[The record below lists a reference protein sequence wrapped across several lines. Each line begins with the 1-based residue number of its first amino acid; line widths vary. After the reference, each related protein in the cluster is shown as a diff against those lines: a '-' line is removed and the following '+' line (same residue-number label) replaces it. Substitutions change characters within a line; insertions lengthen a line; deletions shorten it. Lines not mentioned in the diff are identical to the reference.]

1 LQTRPVTVAKRV
13 VFIVDDEPEIGNLLL
28 DAMTQFDM
36 DGKVFATA
44 GEMLTALGLEDPD
57 ACIVDLG
64 LPDMEGMALIN
75 EIRRRSSVPI
85 IVLSARGH
93 STDRVMGLELGADDY
108 VVKPFDPREVVA
120 RIRSIL
126 RRSTD
131 PVRQQAREDFARF
144 EGWSYQPSSHCLTS
158 PEGEETF
165 LSTGE
170 ATLLE
175 ALLRAPKTGSLPR
188 LSAGARRPRRKPRP
202 LDRCAHLAH
211 PQEAQP
217 QERTRPHPH
226 HLRLRLHVHREC
238 GMAIRGPTQPK
249 PLPIPAFFTNI
260 SEPEA

>member
-1 LQTRPVTVAKRV
+1 MQTRSLQATKRT

-28 DAMTQFDM
+28 DALLQFEM
-36 DGKVFATA
+36 EGKVFSTA
-44 GEMLTALGLEDPD
+44 SQMLIALGLETPD

-75 EIRRRSSVPI
+75 EIRRKSSVPI

-126 RRSTD
+126 RRSSD
-131 PVRQQAREDFARF
+131 QAPVKASVDCARF
-144 EGWSYQPSSHCLTS
+144 EGWTYQPASHCLTS

-175 ALLRAPKTGSLPR
+175 ALLRAPKR
-188 LSAGARRPRRKPRP
+188 VLSRDYLLEHGGRDES
-202 LDRCAHLAH
+202 LDRSIDVRISRIRKKLNRKNEPAHIRTIYGSGYMLACD
-211 PQEAQP
+211 
-217 QERTRPHPH
+217 
-226 HLRLRLHVHREC
+226 V
-238 GMAIRGPTQPK
+238 K
-249 PLPIPAFFTNI
+249 W
-260 SEPEA
+260 S

>member
-1 LQTRPVTVAKRV
+1 MQTRPVSAAIRT

-28 DAMTQFDM
+28 DAMLQFDM
-36 DGKVFATA
+36 EGKVFSTA
-44 GEMLTALGLEDPD
+44 AGMLAALKHQSPD

-75 EIRRRSSVPI
+75 EIRRQSSVPI

-93 STDRVMGLELGADDY
+93 ATDRVMGLELGADDY

-126 RRSTD
+126 RRSSD
-131 PVRQQAREDFARF
+131 QSQLAGKADLARF
-144 EGWSYQPSSHCLTS
+144 EGWSYRPSSHCLTS

-175 ALLRAPKTGSLPR
+175 ALLRAPKRVLTRDYLLEHGGRDES
-188 LSAGARRPRRKPRP
+188 
-202 LDRCAHLAH
+202 LDRSIDVRISRIRKKLNRKNEPAYIRTIYGSGYMLAC
-211 PQEAQP
+211 E
-217 QERTRPHPH
+217 
-226 HLRLRLHVHREC
+226 V
-238 GMAIRGPTQPK
+238 
-249 PLPIPAFFTNI
+249 NW
-260 SEPEA
+260 S

>member
-1 LQTRPVTVAKRV
+1 MQTRSLQATKRT

-28 DAMTQFDM
+28 DALLQFEM
-36 DGKVFATA
+36 EGKVFSTA
-44 GEMLTALGLEDPD
+44 SQMLIALGLETPD

-126 RRSTD
+126 RRSSD
-131 PVRQQAREDFARF
+131 QVPVKASVDCARF
-144 EGWSYQPSSHCLTS
+144 EGWTYQPASHCLTS

-175 ALLRAPKTGSLPR
+175 ALLRAPKR
-188 LSAGARRPRRKPRP
+188 VLSRDYLLEHGGRDES
-202 LDRCAHLAH
+202 LDRSIDVRISRIRKKLNRKNEPAHIRTIYGSGYMLACD
-211 PQEAQP
+211 
-217 QERTRPHPH
+217 
-226 HLRLRLHVHREC
+226 V
-238 GMAIRGPTQPK
+238 K
-249 PLPIPAFFTNI
+249 W
-260 SEPEA
+260 S

>member
-1 LQTRPVTVAKRV
+1 LQTHSATAPRRS

-28 DAMTQFDM
+28 DAMLQFDM
-36 DGKVFATA
+36 EGKVFSTAAQVLAALELAT
-44 GEMLTALGLEDPD
+44 PD

-93 STDRVMGLELGADDY
+93 ATDRVMGLELGADDY

-126 RRSTD
+126 RRAAELA
-131 PVRQQAREDFARF
+131 PAQPREDLARF
-144 EGWSYQPSSHCLTS
+144 EGWTYQPSSHCLTS

-175 ALLRAPKTGSLPR
+175 ALLRAPKR
-188 LSAGARRPRRKPRP
+188 VLSRDYLLEHGGRDES
-202 LDRCAHLAH
+202 LDRSIDV
-211 PQEAQP
+211 
-217 QERTRPHPH
+217 RVS
-226 HLRLRLHVHREC
+226 RLRKKLTR
-238 GMAIRGPTQPK
+238 K
-249 PLPIPAFFTNI
+249 D
-260 SEPEA
+260 EPEVIRTIYGSGYMFAAGVSWTG

>member
-1 LQTRPVTVAKRV
+1 MQKSFAPSAKLT
-13 VFIVDDEPEIGNLLL
+13 VFIVDDEPEIGQLLRE
-28 DAMTQFDM
+28 AMSHFDM
-36 DGKVFATA
+36 T
-44 GEMLTALGLEDPD
+44 GETFSTGTSMLAALANESPD

-75 EIRRRSSVPI
+75 EIRRISSVPI

-126 RRSTD
+126 RRSSDRTPAHGEVD
-131 PVRQQAREDFARF
+131 LARF
-144 EGWSYQPSSHCLTS
+144 EDWSYRPSSHCLTS

-175 ALLRAPKTGSLPR
+175 ALLRAPKRVLTRDYLLEHGGRDES
-188 LSAGARRPRRKPRP
+188 
-202 LDRCAHLAH
+202 LDRSIDV
-211 PQEAQP
+211 
-217 QERTRPHPH
+217 RIS
-226 HLRLRLHVHREC
+226 RLRKKLNRKNEAAH
-238 GMAIRGPTQPK
+238 IRTIYGSGYMFAT
-249 PLPIPAFFTNI
+249 AVTW
-260 SEPEA
+260 S

>member
-1 LQTRPVTVAKRV
+1 MQSRSHPAAKRT

-28 DAMTQFDM
+28 EALHQFDM
-36 DGKVFATA
+36 EGKVFSTA
-44 GEMLTALGLEDPD
+44 SQMLTALGLETPD

-131 PVRQQAREDFARF
+131 QTPARPTVDNARF
-144 EGWSYQPSSHCLTS
+144 EGWTYQPASHCLIS

-175 ALLRAPKTGSLPR
+175 ALLRAPKR
-188 LSAGARRPRRKPRP
+188 VLSRDYLLEHGGRDES
-202 LDRCAHLAH
+202 LDRSIDVRISRIRKKLNRKDGPAHIRTIYGSGYMLACD
-211 PQEAQP
+211 
-217 QERTRPHPH
+217 
-226 HLRLRLHVHREC
+226 V
-238 GMAIRGPTQPK
+238 K
-249 PLPIPAFFTNI
+249 W
-260 SEPEA
+260 S

>member
-1 LQTRPVTVAKRV
+1 MIALQRSFAPSAKLT
-13 VFIVDDEPEIGNLLL
+13 VFIVDDEPEIGQLLRE
-28 DAMTQFDM
+28 AMSHFDM
-36 DGKVFATA
+36 T
-44 GEMLTALGLEDPD
+44 GETFSTGTSMLAALANESPD

-75 EIRRRSSVPI
+75 EIRRISSVPI

-126 RRSTD
+126 RRSSDRTPAQGEVD
-131 PVRQQAREDFARF
+131 LARF
-144 EGWSYQPSSHCLTS
+144 EDWSYRPSSHCLTS

-175 ALLRAPKTGSLPR
+175 ALLRAPKRVLTRDYLLEHGGRDES
-188 LSAGARRPRRKPRP
+188 
-202 LDRCAHLAH
+202 LDRSIDV
-211 PQEAQP
+211 
-217 QERTRPHPH
+217 RIS
-226 HLRLRLHVHREC
+226 RLRKKLNRKNEAAH
-238 GMAIRGPTQPK
+238 IRTIYGSGYMFAT
-249 PLPIPAFFTNI
+249 AVTW
-260 SEPEA
+260 S

>member
-1 LQTRPVTVAKRV
+1 MQTHSVPTLKRT

-28 DAMTQFDM
+28 DAMVQFDM
-36 DGKVFATA
+36 DGQVFATA
-44 GEMLTALGLEDPD
+44 RQVLAALELETPD

-126 RRSTD
+126 RRAAE
-131 PVRQQAREDFARF
+131 QAPAQPREDLARF
-144 EGWSYQPSSHCLTS
+144 QGWSYQPGSHGLTS

-170 ATLLE
+170 AVLLE
-175 ALLRAPKTGSLPR
+175 ALLRAPKR
-188 LSAGARRPRRKPRP
+188 VLSRDYLLEHGGRDES
-202 LDRCAHLAH
+202 LDRSIDV
-211 PQEAQP
+211 
-217 QERTRPHPH
+217 RVS
-226 HLRLRLHVHREC
+226 RLRKKLTR
-238 GMAIRGPTQPK
+238 K
-249 PLPIPAFFTNI
+249 N
-260 SEPEA
+260 EPEVIRTIYGSGYMFACDVKWS

>member
-1 LQTRPVTVAKRV
+1 MQTHSVPTLKRT

-28 DAMTQFDM
+28 DAMVQFDM
-36 DGKVFATA
+36 DGQVFATA
-44 GEMLTALGLEDPD
+44 RQVLAALELETPD

-126 RRSTD
+126 RRAAE
-131 PVRQQAREDFARF
+131 QAPAQPREDLARF
-144 EGWSYQPSSHCLTS
+144 QGWSYQPGSHGLTS

-170 ATLLE
+170 AVLLE
-175 ALLRAPKTGSLPR
+175 ALLRAPKR
-188 LSAGARRPRRKPRP
+188 VLSRDYLLEHGGRDES
-202 LDRCAHLAH
+202 LDRSIDV
-211 PQEAQP
+211 
-217 QERTRPHPH
+217 RVS
-226 HLRLRLHVHREC
+226 RLRKKLSR
-238 GMAIRGPTQPK
+238 K
-249 PLPIPAFFTNI
+249 N
-260 SEPEA
+260 EPEVIRTIYGSGYMFACDVKWS

>member
-1 LQTRPVTVAKRV
+1 MQTLSVQAAKRL
-13 VFIVDDEPEIGNLLL
+13 VFIVDDEPEIGQLLVE
-28 DAMTQFDM
+28 AMGQF
-36 DGKVFATA
+36 
-44 GEMLTALGLEDPD
+44 GLEAQVFSTAYAMLSALKDQTPD

-75 EIRRRSSVPI
+75 EIRRQSSVPI

-126 RRSTD
+126 RRSSD
-131 PVRQQAREDFARF
+131 QAEPVAKAEVARF
-144 EGWSYQPSSHCLTS
+144 EGWIYQPSSHGLTS

-175 ALLRAPKTGSLPR
+175 ALLRAPKRVLTRDYLLEHGGRDES
-188 LSAGARRPRRKPRP
+188 
-202 LDRCAHLAH
+202 LDRAIDVRISRIRKKLSRKGE
-211 PQEAQP
+211 PDVI
-217 QERTRPHPH
+217 RTIYGSGYMFSAE
-226 HLRLRLHVHREC
+226 VKW
-238 GMAIRGPTQPK
+238 G
-249 PLPIPAFFTNI
+249 
-260 SEPEA
+260 

>member
-1 LQTRPVTVAKRV
+1 MNDTRVIALQTRPTQQVKLTVY
-13 VFIVDDEPEIGNLLL
+13 IVDDEPEIGQLLQE
-28 DAMTQFDM
+28 AMSQFDM
-36 DGKVFATA
+36 AGEVFSTATA
-44 GEMLTALGLEDPD
+44 MLAALDSQTPD

-75 EIRRRSSVPI
+75 EIRRKSSVPI

-131 PVRQQAREDFARF
+131 QAPVSGGADLARF
-144 EGWSYQPSSHCLTS
+144 EGWSYRPSSHCLMS

-175 ALLRAPKTGSLPR
+175 ALLRAPKRVLTRDYLLEHGGRDES
-188 LSAGARRPRRKPRP
+188 
-202 LDRCAHLAH
+202 LDRSIDV
-211 PQEAQP
+211 
-217 QERTRPHPH
+217 RIS
-226 HLRLRLHVHREC
+226 RLRKKLNRKNEAAH
-238 GMAIRGPTQPK
+238 IRTIYGSGYMFATGV
-249 PLPIPAFFTNI
+249 TWT
-260 SEPEA
+260 S

>member
-1 LQTRPVTVAKRV
+1 LQTHSVPAPRRT

-28 DAMTQFDM
+28 DAMLQFDM
-36 DGKVFATA
+36 VGKVFSTA
-44 GEMLTALGLEDPD
+44 AQLLTALELETPD

-93 STDRVMGLELGADDY
+93 ATDRVMGLELGADDY

-126 RRSTD
+126 RRSADQVQSATE
-131 PVRQQAREDFARF
+131 VERARF
-144 EGWSYQPSSHCLTS
+144 AGWTYQPTSHCLTS
-158 PEGEETF
+158 PEDEETF

-175 ALLRAPKTGSLPR
+175 ALLRAPKR
-188 LSAGARRPRRKPRP
+188 VLSRDYLLEHGGRDES
-202 LDRCAHLAH
+202 LDRSIDV
-211 PQEAQP
+211 
-217 QERTRPHPH
+217 RVS
-226 HLRLRLHVHREC
+226 RLRKKLTR
-238 GMAIRGPTQPK
+238 K
-249 PLPIPAFFTNI
+249 N
-260 SEPEA
+260 EPEVIRTIYGSGYMFAAEVKWS

>member
-1 LQTRPVTVAKRV
+1 MQTRPAVAAKRT

-36 DGKVFATA
+36 EGRVFSTA
-44 GEMLTALGLEDPD
+44 GEVLTALELEDPD

-93 STDRVMGLELGADDY
+93 SSDRVMGLELGADDY

-126 RRSTD
+126 RRSAD
-131 PVRQQAREDFARF
+131 PVRAHPREDLARF
-144 EGWSYQPSSHCLTS
+144 EGWAYQPSSHCLTS

-175 ALLRAPKTGSLPR
+175 ALLRAPKR
-188 LSAGARRPRRKPRP
+188 VLSRDYLLEHGGRDES
-202 LDRCAHLAH
+202 LDRSIDVRISRIRKKLNRKNEPAHIRTIYGSGYMLACD
-211 PQEAQP
+211 
-217 QERTRPHPH
+217 
-226 HLRLRLHVHREC
+226 V
-238 GMAIRGPTQPK
+238 K
-249 PLPIPAFFTNI
+249 W
-260 SEPEA
+260 S

>member
-1 LQTRPVTVAKRV
+1 MQTRPHSAARRTVY
-13 VFIVDDEPEIGNLLL
+13 IVDDEPEIGQLLL
-28 DAMTQFDM
+28 EALLQFEM
-36 DGKVFATA
+36 EGKVFRTA
-44 GEMLTALGLEDPD
+44 SQMLTALDLETPD

-126 RRSTD
+126 RRSSD
-131 PVRQQAREDFARF
+131 QSPARPGIDNARF
-144 EGWSYQPSSHCLTS
+144 EGWTYQPASHCLIS

-175 ALLRAPKTGSLPR
+175 ALLRAPKR
-188 LSAGARRPRRKPRP
+188 VLSRDYLLEHGGRDES
-202 LDRCAHLAH
+202 LDRSIDVRISRIRKKLNRKDGPAHIRTIYGSGYMLACD
-211 PQEAQP
+211 
-217 QERTRPHPH
+217 
-226 HLRLRLHVHREC
+226 V
-238 GMAIRGPTQPK
+238 K
-249 PLPIPAFFTNI
+249 W
-260 SEPEA
+260 S

>member
-1 LQTRPVTVAKRV
+1 MQTRSLQAVKRT

-28 DAMTQFDM
+28 DALLQFEM
-36 DGKVFATA
+36 EGKVFATA
-44 GEMLTALGLEDPD
+44 AQMLTALSLETPD

-75 EIRRRSSVPI
+75 EIRRQSSVPI

-126 RRSTD
+126 RRSSD
-131 PVRQQAREDFARF
+131 QPSKKASVDCARF
-144 EGWSYQPSSHCLTS
+144 EGWSYLPASHCLIS

-170 ATLLE
+170 ASLLE
-175 ALLRAPKTGSLPR
+175 ALLRAPKR
-188 LSAGARRPRRKPRP
+188 VLSRDYLLEHGGRDES
-202 LDRCAHLAH
+202 LDRSIDVRISRIRKKLNRKNEPAHIRTIYGSGYMLACD
-211 PQEAQP
+211 
-217 QERTRPHPH
+217 
-226 HLRLRLHVHREC
+226 V
-238 GMAIRGPTQPK
+238 K
-249 PLPIPAFFTNI
+249 W
-260 SEPEA
+260 S

>member
-1 LQTRPVTVAKRV
+1 LQTRSLQAAKRT

-28 DAMTQFDM
+28 DALLQFEM
-36 DGKVFATA
+36 EGKVFATA
-44 GEMLTALGLEDPD
+44 AQMLTALSLETPD

-126 RRSTD
+126 RRSSD
-131 PVRQQAREDFARF
+131 QPSKKASVDCARF
-144 EGWSYQPSSHCLTS
+144 EGWSYQPASHCLTS

-175 ALLRAPKTGSLPR
+175 ALLRAPKR
-188 LSAGARRPRRKPRP
+188 VLSRDYLLEHGGRDES
-202 LDRCAHLAH
+202 LDRSIDVRISRIRKKLNRKNEPAHIRTIYGSGYMLACD
-211 PQEAQP
+211 
-217 QERTRPHPH
+217 
-226 HLRLRLHVHREC
+226 V
-238 GMAIRGPTQPK
+238 K
-249 PLPIPAFFTNI
+249 W
-260 SEPEA
+260 S

>member
-1 LQTRPVTVAKRV
+1 MQTRSLQATKRT

-28 DAMTQFDM
+28 DALLQFEM
-36 DGKVFATA
+36 EGKVFSTA
-44 GEMLTALGLEDPD
+44 SQMLIALGLETPD

-126 RRSTD
+126 RRSSD
-131 PVRQQAREDFARF
+131 QAPVKASVDCARF
-144 EGWSYQPSSHCLTS
+144 EGWTYQPASHCLTS

-175 ALLRAPKTGSLPR
+175 ALLRAPKR
-188 LSAGARRPRRKPRP
+188 VLSRAYLLEHGGRDES
-202 LDRCAHLAH
+202 LDRSIDVRISRIRKKLNRKNEPAHIRTIYGSGYMLACD
-211 PQEAQP
+211 
-217 QERTRPHPH
+217 
-226 HLRLRLHVHREC
+226 V
-238 GMAIRGPTQPK
+238 K
-249 PLPIPAFFTNI
+249 W
-260 SEPEA
+260 S

>member
-1 LQTRPVTVAKRV
+1 MQTRSLQATKRT

-28 DAMTQFDM
+28 DALLQFEM
-36 DGKVFATA
+36 EGKVFSTA
-44 GEMLTALGLEDPD
+44 SQMLIALGLETPD

-126 RRSTD
+126 RRSSD
-131 PVRQQAREDFARF
+131 QAPVKASVDCARF
-144 EGWSYQPSSHCLTS
+144 EGWTYQPASHCLTS

-170 ATLLE
+170 ASLLE
-175 ALLRAPKTGSLPR
+175 ALLRAPKR
-188 LSAGARRPRRKPRP
+188 VLSRDYLLEHGGRDES
-202 LDRCAHLAH
+202 LDRSIDVRISRIRKKLNRKNEPAHIRTIYGSGYMLACD
-211 PQEAQP
+211 
-217 QERTRPHPH
+217 
-226 HLRLRLHVHREC
+226 V
-238 GMAIRGPTQPK
+238 K
-249 PLPIPAFFTNI
+249 W
-260 SEPEA
+260 S

>member
-36 DGKVFATA
+36 EGKVFATA

-126 RRSTD
+126 RRSAD
-131 PVRQQAREDFARF
+131 PARQPAREDLARF

-175 ALLRAPKTGSLPR
+175 ALLRAPKR
-188 LSAGARRPRRKPRP
+188 VLSRDYLLEHGGRDES
-202 LDRCAHLAH
+202 LDRSIDVRISRIRKKLNRKNEPAHIRTIYGSGYMLACD
-211 PQEAQP
+211 
-217 QERTRPHPH
+217 
-226 HLRLRLHVHREC
+226 V
-238 GMAIRGPTQPK
+238 K
-249 PLPIPAFFTNI
+249 W
-260 SEPEA
+260 S

>member
-1 LQTRPVTVAKRV
+1 MQTHSAQAVKTRV
-13 VFIVDDEPEIGNLLL
+13 YIVDDEPEIGQLLL
-28 DAMTQFDM
+28 EAMTQFGM
-36 DGKVFATA
+36 EGQVFSTA
-44 GEMLTALGLEDPD
+44 YSMLAALRDQTPD

-75 EIRRRSSVPI
+75 EIRRQSSVPI

-126 RRSTD
+126 RRSSD
-131 PVRQQAREDFARF
+131 QSEPVKKAEVARF
-144 EGWSYQPSSHCLTS
+144 DGWIYQPSSHCLTS

-175 ALLRAPKTGSLPR
+175 ALLRAPKRVLTRDYLLEHGGRDES
-188 LSAGARRPRRKPRP
+188 
-202 LDRCAHLAH
+202 LDRAIDVRISRIRKKLSRKGE
-211 PQEAQP
+211 PDVI
-217 QERTRPHPH
+217 RTIYGSGYMFSAE
-226 HLRLRLHVHREC
+226 VNW
-238 GMAIRGPTQPK
+238 G
-249 PLPIPAFFTNI
+249 
-260 SEPEA
+260 S

>member
-1 LQTRPVTVAKRV
+1 MQTRSLQATKRT

-28 DAMTQFDM
+28 DALLQFEM
-36 DGKVFATA
+36 EGKVFSTA
-44 GEMLTALGLEDPD
+44 SQMLIALGLETPD

-126 RRSTD
+126 RRSSD
-131 PVRQQAREDFARF
+131 QAPVKASVDCARF
-144 EGWSYQPSSHCLTS
+144 EGWTYQPASHCLTS

-175 ALLRAPKTGSLPR
+175 ALLRAPKR
-188 LSAGARRPRRKPRP
+188 VLSRDYLLEHGGRDES
-202 LDRCAHLAH
+202 LDRSIDVRISRIRKKLNRKNGPAHIRTIYGSGYMLACD
-211 PQEAQP
+211 
-217 QERTRPHPH
+217 
-226 HLRLRLHVHREC
+226 V
-238 GMAIRGPTQPK
+238 K
-249 PLPIPAFFTNI
+249 W
-260 SEPEA
+260 S